1 MRRDGKF
8 DLTCAKA
15 KKISTTRAE
24 EEQSEYIEK
33 SEECNRSLKSD
44 WKEKSDEKLKLRI
57 FEHSLIGGDFDG
69 SRVHYRV
76 QDNSPKECM
85 KTR

>member
-1 MRRDGKF
+1 MNILKNRRNVIEASKAIGK
-8 DLTCAKA
+8 
-15 KKISTTRAE
+15 
-24 EEQSEYIEK
+24 
-33 SEECNRSLKSD
+33 
-44 WKEKSDEKLKLRI
+44 KSDEKLKLRI

>member
-24 EEQSEYIEK
+24 EEQSEYIE
-33 SEECNRSLKSD
+33 NRRNVIEASKAIG
-44 WKEKSDEKLKLRI
+44 KKSDEKLKLRI